1 MANNKDL
8 RKLNRA
14 ELLELLVEQG
24 KEIEQL
30 RTELEAAKQSLAEKE
45 IMLNEA
51 GNIAEAALKINDV
64 FGAAQKAADQYL
76 DSVKV
81 YTTQAEEIF
90 KKREAEVNAK
100 NEAMLA
106 ETTEKCTMMESVTK
120 YKCEEMVSK
129 AKAEA
134 DVQWQKINKNLDD
147 YMSIHSE
154 LKEMFANTGIS
165 FERNENN

>member
-1 MANNKDL
+1 MANKEL
-8 RKLNRA
+8 KKLNRA

-30 RTELEAAKQSLAEKE
+30 RAELAQAKDKLSERE
-45 IMLNEA
+45 IMLDEA
-51 GNIAEAALKINDV
+51 GSIAEAALKINDV
-64 FGAAQKAADQYL
+64 FTAAQQAADQYL

-90 KKREAEVNAK
+90 KKREAECNAK

-106 ETTEKCTMMESVTK
+106 EATEKCKMMESVAK
-120 YKCEEMVSK
+120 YKCEEMVAK
-129 AKAEA
+129 AKLEA
-134 DVQWQKINKNLDD
+134 DAQWQKLNKNLDD

-154 LKEMFANTGIS
+154 LRDMFANTGIS
-165 FERNENN
+165 FNKNDNT

>member
-1 MANNKDL
+1 MANKDL

-30 RTELEAAKQSLAEKE
+30 RAELEETKNSLNEKE

-90 KKREAEVNAK
+90 KKREAECNAK
-100 NEAMLA
+100 TEAMLTEA
-106 ETTEKCTMMESVTK
+106 TEKCTMMESVAK
-120 YKCEEMVSK
+120 YKCEEMVAK

-147 YMSIHSE
+147 YMSIHNE
-154 LKEMFANTGIS
+154 LRDMFANTGIS
-165 FERNENN
+165 FDKHENT